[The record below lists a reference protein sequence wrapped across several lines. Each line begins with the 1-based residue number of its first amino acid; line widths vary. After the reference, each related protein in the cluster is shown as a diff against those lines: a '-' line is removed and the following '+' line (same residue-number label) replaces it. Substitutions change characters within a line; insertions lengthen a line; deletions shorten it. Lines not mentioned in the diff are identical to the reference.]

1 MRFTF
6 MLLVMIC
13 LIPAALYAQDEIT
26 PGEYIT
32 ERGWGNLKIKKDK
45 TGNLSFGID
54 AVGANFH
61 TCELSGIILDGKSV
75 LEGDEGKPCII
86 SFLQTE
92 KGINVSDNNG
102 SCWFYCGARATFTG
116 LYQKP
121 HQGCDTDSIKKT
133 RKDFKRLYDK
143 NDYSRAR
150 ATLEPIL
157 NNCSGLIHWTV
168 LGRVRND
175 MAITL
180 YKLGDYE
187 GCRSILKP
195 LEEDAQ
201 KTDESLRESYP
212 PVDAETAIPIARAT
226 RTNLKLCS
234 QTNKKAEPVGEPHHI
249 FKPALEQIKGKVKIP
264 VLLPTR
270 LPTEIQSSEIKVVE
284 GSVKDKG
291 YSIIL
296 SYGDCGNA
304 CFAGSFA
311 GTPAVNPWQKKKGLT
326 KLPNGIMAR
335 FMPVSCGGSCS
346 PANLWWEQDG
356 VEYAIQLKLI
366 STMSVEKQRRILIET
381 AASVTEAKP

>member
-1 MRFTF
+1 MRLIF
-6 MLLVMIC
+6 MFLIAAC
-13 LIPAALYAQDEIT
+13 LIPAGLSAQTEIT

-32 ERGWGNLKIKKDK
+32 ERGWGNLEIKKDK
-45 TGNLSFGID
+45 KGNLLFEIGVI
-54 AVGANFH
+54 GENYH
-61 TCELSGIILDGKSV
+61 TCELSGIIRDSKSV
-75 LEGDEGKPCII
+75 MEGDEGKPCIVNF
-86 SFLQTE
+86 SPTE
-92 KGINVSDNNG
+92 NGIAVSDNDG
-102 SCWFYCGARATFTG
+102 ACRGYCGARASFIG
-116 LYQKP
+116 LYLKPQK
-121 HQGCDTDSIKKT
+121 GCDTASITRARNELKK
-133 RKDFKRLYDK
+133 LYDK
-143 NDYSRAR
+143 KNYEQARSKLEPVLNKCSGIMHWSELGRAR
-150 ATLEPIL
+150 
-157 NNCSGLIHWTV
+157 
-168 LGRVRND
+168 ND
-175 MAITL
+175 LAITL
-180 YKLGDYE
+180 YKLGDFD
-187 GCRSILKP
+187 GCRNVLKP
-195 LEEDAQ
+195 LEEDAK
-201 KTDESLRESYP
+201 KTDEELRESYA

-234 QTNKKAEPVGEPHHI
+234 QTNKKAEPADKPDHV

-264 VLLPTR
+264 ILLPTR
-270 LPTEIQSSEIKVVE
+270 LPTEIQTSKIKVVE

-311 GTPAVNPWQKKKGLT
+311 GTPAVNPWQKKKGQT

-366 STMSVEKQRRILIET
+366 STMSVEKQRKILIET